1 MILLLAGLMTIPQE
15 QYNCAKIDGAG
26 EIQMFFYITTPQ
38 MWYSLSFTFLF
49 SMINGFKCFRE
60 IFLLGGEHPDKQVY
74 MLQHYLNNN
83 FESLNYRNLSA
94 VSVLLFLV
102 ITIVLGLAYAGVLRK
117 EAYKS

>member
-1 MILLLAGLMTIPQE
+1 
-15 QYNCAKIDGAG
+15 
-26 EIQMFFYITTPQ
+26 
-38 MWYSLSFTFLF
+38 MWYSLFFTFLF

-60 IFLLGGEHPDKQVY
+60 IFLLGGEHPGKQVY

-102 ITIVLGLAYAGVLRK
+102 IAVVLGLAYVGVLGK